1 MGLPCRTFVDLD
13 IWAIAMLQAYLKRA
27 SCTLVAQ
34 CFSIARRPMV
44 FGYPCQLEVWLQ
56 AAQR

>member
-1 MGLPCRTFVDLD
+1 MGLPCKTFVDLD

-34 CFSIARRPMV
+34 YFCIAPRLMV
-44 FGYPCQLEVWLQ
+44 FGYPCQLEAWLQ